1 MGLKEKAERLLAGG
15 RKYSYTP
22 DTLRSQIDRF
32 VKNNSRPV
40 AMALISVFLIA
51 GFYNFSDEITG
62 YLTYQSNLELQLN
75 ETKNML
81 SSAEA
86 EKSSCTSDLASANDD
101 LDECRS
107 SVSSSESSL
116 SKCIKEKNSMADV
129 SNALSA
135 SLETCE
141 AENNDIEGKL
151 KSKTDSYD
159 ALVRNSARSICC
171 RTFDVIE
178 GAVVKWDLKDSRI
191 ACGDGRYSMNCT
203 SGSTNY

>member
-1 MGLKEKAERLLAGG
+1 MGLKEKAERLFAGG

-22 DTLRSQIDRF
+22 DTLRSRIDKF
-32 VKNNSRPV
+32 AKNNTRPV
-40 AMALISVFLIA
+40 AIALVSVFLMA

-75 ETKNML
+75 ETRNML

-86 EKSSCTSDLASANDD
+86 EKSSCISDLASANGD
-101 LDECRS
+101 LDECRLTM
-107 SVSSSESSL
+107 SSSESSL
-116 SKCIKEKNSMADV
+116 SKCIKEKSGLTDV
-129 SNALSA
+129 SNSLSA

-151 KSKTDSYD
+151 KVKTDSYD
-159 ALVRNSARSICC
+159 ALVRNSARSVCC
-171 RTFDVIE
+171 RTFDVID
-178 GAVVKWDLKDSRI
+178 GNVVKWDMKDSRVV
-191 ACGDGRYSMNCT
+191 CGDGRYSMNCT